1 MNGDGGGGA
10 GRDGGAVT
18 GATGTGAGGATSA
31 DANAAPGS
39 DRTRVAAYA
48 VTHDADDRILLCH
61 IAPSV
66 GVGDIWTLPGGAL
79 EYGEPPEAAVLRE
92 LAEETGYT
100 GELDGIVGVLDRLF
114 HDGEGGGRLHAIRIL
129 YRVRIVGG
137 ELRDEPDG
145 STDTCRWFAASEA
158 RGLRL
163 GELARYALDH
173 PRPDPTG

>member
-1 MNGDGGGGA
+1 MSADDGADVGA
-10 GRDGGAVT
+10 G
-18 GATGTGAGGATSA
+18 TSA
-31 DANAAPGS
+31 TVPADAGRAAAT

-48 VTHDADDRILLCH
+48 VSHDDDDRILLCH

-100 GELDGIVGVLDRLF
+100 GELDGLVGVLDRLF
-114 HDGEGGGRLHAIRIL
+114 HDGDGGGRLHAIRIL

-145 STDTCRWFAASEA
+145 STDTCRWFAPSEA
-158 RGLRL
+158 RSLRL
-163 GELARYALDH
+163 GELARYALDQ
-173 PRPDPTG
+173 PPSDGAS

>member
-1 MNGDGGGGA
+1 MTGEDGVDAAAA
-10 GRDGGAVT
+10 GT
-18 GATGTGAGGATSA
+18 
-31 DANAAPGS
+31 

-48 VTHDADDRILLCH
+48 VSHDDDARILLCH

-100 GELDGIVGVLDRLF
+100 GELVGLVGVIDRLF
-114 HDGEGGGRLHAIRIL
+114 HDEDGGGRLHAIRIL

-145 STDTCRWFAASEA
+145 STDTCQWFAPSEA
-158 RGLRL
+158 RNLRL

-173 PRPDPTG
+173 LAVDAAR

>member
-1 MNGDGGGGA
+1 MNDVHGTDA
-10 GRDGGAVT
+10 A
-18 GATGTGAGGATSA
+18 GAT
-31 DANAAPGS
+31 

-48 VTHDADDRILLCH
+48 VAHDDDDRILLCH

-79 EYGEPPEAAVLRE
+79 EYGEAPAAAVLRE

-100 GELDGIVGVLDRLF
+100 GELEGLVGVIDRVF
-114 HDGEGGGRLHAIRIL
+114 HDGAGAGRLHAIRIL

-137 ELRDEPDG
+137 ELRDEADG
-145 STDTCRWFAASEA
+145 STDTCRWFARSDA
-158 RGLRL
+158 RMLRL

-173 PRPDPTG
+173 LPATPAG

>member
-1 MNGDGGGGA
+1 MGGA
-10 GRDGGAVT
+10 SDGASGGASDGPNPT
-18 GATGTGAGGATSA
+18 PGA
-31 DANAAPGS
+31 

-48 VTHDADDRILLCH
+48 VTRDADDRILLCH

-100 GELDGIVGVLDRLF
+100 GELDGLVGVLDRLF

-145 STDTCRWFAASEA
+145 STDTCRWFAPSEA

-173 PRPDPTG
+173 LPPDAAS

>member
-1 MNGDGGGGA
+1 MNGEEE
-10 GRDGGAVT
+10 
-18 GATGTGAGGATSA
+18 ATG
-31 DANAAPGS
+31 

-48 VTHDADDRILLCH
+48 VCHDDEGRILLCH

-79 EYGEPPEAAVLRE
+79 EFGEPPEAAVLRE
-92 LAEETGYT
+92 LTEETGYT
-100 GELDGIVGVLDRLF
+100 GELDGLVGVIDRLF
-114 HDGEGGGRLHAIRIL
+114 HDDARRRLHAIRIL
-129 YRVRIVGG
+129 YRVRIMDG

-145 STDTCRWFAASEA
+145 STDTCRWFAPSDT

-173 PRPDPTG
+173 ARPDDAA

>member
-1 MNGDGGGGA
+1 MNGERGTEA
-10 GRDGGAVT
+10 RA
-18 GATGTGAGGATSA
+18 TGAGTDPDRAAGGA
-31 DANAAPGS
+31 

-48 VTHDADDRILLCH
+48 VTHDDADRILLCH

-79 EYGEPPEAAVLRE
+79 EYGESPETAVLRE

-100 GELDGIVGVLDRLF
+100 GELEGLVGVIDRLF
-114 HDGEGGGRLHAIRIL
+114 HDVGGGRLHAIRIL

-137 ELRDEPDG
+137 ELRDEPEG
-145 STDTCRWFAASEA
+145 STDTCRWFAPSAA

-173 PRPDPTG
+173 PRADSAS